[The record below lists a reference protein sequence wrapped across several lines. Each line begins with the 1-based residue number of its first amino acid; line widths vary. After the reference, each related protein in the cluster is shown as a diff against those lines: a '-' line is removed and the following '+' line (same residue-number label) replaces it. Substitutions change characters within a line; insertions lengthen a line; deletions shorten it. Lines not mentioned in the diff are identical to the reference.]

1 MLPLIIDPEN
11 QDAGSGDL
19 KKKRGWRDLMIGGD
33 GDSHLP
39 KVLSPAEL
47 AFDKNRL
54 RFNIR
59 QVLLSAW
66 TSSGTF
72 DYLYRGQYQ

>member
-1 MLPLIIDPEN
+1 
-11 QDAGSGDL
+11 
-19 KKKRGWRDLMIGGD
+19 MIGGG

-39 KVLSPAEL
+39 KVLGPAEL

-59 QVLLSAW
+59 RVLPSVW
-66 TSSGTF
+66 TSSGSSFTYIVVSINDKQRLNF
-72 DYLYRGQYQ
+72 FLDDTVIG